1 MEEKVLQECGKRGR
15 MLTVA
20 GGWLTCPFCRNR
32 RVMRIMLDTTAKQ
45 LPVFCRVCRHEFRVE
60 INRGQ
65 CFESQSQ

>member
-1 MEEKVLQECGKRGR
+1 MGEKALQDERKRGR
-15 MLTVA
+15 MLTVT
-20 GGWLTCPFCRNR
+20 GGWLTCPFCKNR
-32 RVMRIMLDTTAKQ
+32 RVMRIVPDTMAKQ